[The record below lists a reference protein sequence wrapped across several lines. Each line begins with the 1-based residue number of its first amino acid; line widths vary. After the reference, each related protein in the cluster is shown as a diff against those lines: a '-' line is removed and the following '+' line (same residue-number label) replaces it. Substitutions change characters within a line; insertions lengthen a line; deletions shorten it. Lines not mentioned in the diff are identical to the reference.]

1 MKKEVYSTPV
11 IEDVE
16 SKLLVAGIG
25 TGTGMSTQDPDDYTG
40 EI

>member
-1 MKKEVYSTPV
+1 MKKETYNAPV
-11 IEDVE
+11 IEDVD
-16 SKLLVAGIG
+16 SKMLVAGIG